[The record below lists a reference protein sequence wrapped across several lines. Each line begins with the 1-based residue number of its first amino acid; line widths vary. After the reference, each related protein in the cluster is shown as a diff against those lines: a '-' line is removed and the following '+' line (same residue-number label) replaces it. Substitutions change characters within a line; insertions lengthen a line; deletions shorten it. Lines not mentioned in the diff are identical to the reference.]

1 MQYGSDLINIKKI
14 LEPGYRPECDAG
26 GRSGRVLLDVHSENV
41 DTVYMPKP
49 EILRAKRAP
58 ASPRKAAVKSYHH
71 GDLRSA
77 VLDEADRLLEKHG
90 IENLSLRDVAQNLGV
105 SHAAPYRHFP
115 RKLDL
120 LLALA
125 EKGFSELGDAMEK
138 AFTAK
143 SPEERFQ
150 SSGLLYVK
158 LAVAHPVRTQLMFSK
173 TIQCDDAPDSLQQA
187 GQRAFQGLVSIIED
201 GQKAG
206 EFKTNSDAMTL
217 AVSAWSMVHGIAGL
231 ISGGQLA
238 EAAGKGDGFVRTILS
253 QLYSGVRKEKRGR

>member
-1 MQYGSDLINIKKI
+1 M
-14 LEPGYRPECDAG
+14 
-26 GRSGRVLLDVHSENV
+26 
-41 DTVYMPKP
+41 
-49 EILRAKRAP
+49 
-58 ASPRKAAVKSYHH
+58 
-71 GDLRSA
+71 
-77 VLDEADRLLEKHG
+77 
-90 IENLSLRDVAQNLGV
+90 
-105 SHAAPYRHFP
+105 
-115 RKLDL
+115 
-120 LLALA
+120 
-125 EKGFSELGDAMEK
+125 
-138 AFTAK
+138 
-143 SPEERFQ
+143 
-150 SSGLLYVK
+150 K